1 MKSHLKISIRYFTLI
16 ELLVVI
22 AVIAILAG
30 MLLPALQKARL
41 RAHAINCTSNL
52 KQIGIA
58 SLSYA
63 VDYEDFLPNEAAT
76 FWTVKVAPY
85 LGIRLE
91 NATQLSK
98 SPKELHCP
106 ANPVPH
112 ESWWHTSYALNWMI
126 SGPQSWVDSR
136 NFPKLQR
143 IRHTSEVIMVGDWAP
158 NNYRI
163 LHAYDLNTS
172 FETKI
177 PAFRHNKNINI
188 VMVDGH
194 TGTLGIEKWNG
205 PTMVTYSRGQVELP
219 WDPWD

>member
-1 MKSHLKISIRYFTLI
+1 MKFYSKANIKDFTLI

-30 MLLPALQKARL
+30 LLLPALQKARL
-41 RAHAINCTSNL
+41 RAHAISCTSNL

-58 SLSYA
+58 SLSYG
-63 VDYEDFLPNEAAT
+63 VDYDDFLPNEAAT
-76 FWTVKVAPY
+76 LWTVKVAPY
-85 LGIRLE
+85 LGIRLK

-106 ANPVPH
+106 GNADPH
-112 ESWWHTSYALNWMI
+112 DSWWQTSYALNWMI
-126 SGPQSWVDSR
+126 AGTQSWTDSK

-143 IRHTSEVIMVGDWAP
+143 IKHTSGVIMLGDWAP
-158 NNYRI
+158 NNSRT
-163 LHAYDLNTS
+163 LTAYDVNIN
-172 FETKI
+172 FGAKA
-177 PAFRHNKNINI
+177 PAFRHNKNINT

-194 TGTLGIEKWNG
+194 TGTLDIEKWNG
-205 PTMVTYSRGQVELP
+205 PTMVTYSRSEVELP